1 MGSLD
6 AFIDDLI
13 EGQETN
19 LLKTTSFINSQF
31 SLKRKYETRTLPP
44 IELCQLSRNPIDW
57 PEFIENFCSRVH
69 YKTTVDDN
77 LRMKKLCSV
86 LHGEA
91 KRVIEAIGKSG

>member
-44 IELCQLSRNPIDW
+44 IKLCRLSRNPIDW
-57 PEFIENFCSRVH
+57 PEFIENFHSRVH

-86 LHGEA
+86 LDGEA
-91 KRVIEAIGKSG
+91 KHVIEPIGKSG